1 MVVILGRGALVMRI
15 INIREQVEYK
25 DKAIEYIQSKWA
37 SKQNLRLYEDCI
49 IHSLKTN
56 SCLPVWYLLED
67 KGEIIG
73 CAGLITNDFISR
85 MDLWPWVC
93 ALYIEESY
101 RGKSL
106 GEQLLLKLKED
117 TKEAGFDNLYL
128 CTNHVG
134 YYEKYDFS
142 YIGDGYHPW
151 GSSSRIY
158 KANLI
163 KR

>member
-1 MVVILGRGALVMRI
+1 MRI
-15 INIREQVEYK
+15 VNIREHVEYK

-37 SKQNLRLYEDCI
+37 SKDSLKLYEDCI
-49 IHSLKTN
+49 THSLKTN

-67 KGEIIG
+67 EGGIIG

-117 TKEAGFDNLYL
+117 TKKAGFDNLYL
-128 CTNHVG
+128 CTDHVG

-163 KR
+163 KS

>member
-1 MVVILGRGALVMRI
+1 MQI
-15 INIREQVEYK
+15 INVREHVEYQ
-25 DKAIEYIQSKWA
+25 DKAIKYIQNKWA
-37 SKQNLRLYEDCI
+37 NENTLKLYEDCI
-49 IHSLKTN
+49 RHSLKTDN
-56 SCLPVWYLLED
+56 SLPIWYLLEN

-73 CAGLITNDFISR
+73 CAGLISNDFISR

-101 RGKSL
+101 RGMSL
-106 GEQLLLKLKED
+106 GEKLLLKIKED
-117 TKEAGFDNLYL
+117 TKNAGFNKLYL
-128 CTNHVG
+128 CTNHIG

-158 KANLI
+158 EASLI
-163 KR
+163 KQ

>member
-1 MVVILGRGALVMRI
+1 MRI

-37 SKQNLRLYEDCI
+37 SKENLRLYEDCI

-106 GEQLLLKLKED
+106 GEQLLLKLKKIRKMPDLIIFIYALTTLD
-117 TKEAGFDNLYL
+117 TMKSMTLY
-128 CTNHVG
+128 
-134 YYEKYDFS
+134 
-142 YIGDGYHPW
+142 I
-151 GSSSRIY
+151 
-158 KANLI
+158 
-163 KR
+163 